1 MRTLVDTSALYAL
14 LDADDRNHRAAA
26 EWFDELEAE
35 PEDILVTHT
44 YVVVETAALV
54 QHRLGARAVRDLF
67 DGLLPAL
74 DVTVVDAAL
83 HERAVA
89 AYLAGLSRR
98 VSFVDRV
105 SFELVRSA
113 RLDRAFAFDHDFA
126 REGIALVP

>member
-14 LDADDRNHRAAA
+14 LDVDDRNHVAAA
-26 EWFDELEAE
+26 TWLGHVAEMPDEV
-35 PEDILVTHT
+35 LVTHT

-54 QHRLGARAVRDLF
+54 HHRLGAAAVRDLF

-74 DVTVVDAAL
+74 EVTVVDAAL

-89 AYLAGLSRR
+89 AYLAGLGRR

-105 SFELVRSA
+105 SFELVRQD
-113 RLDRAFAFDHDFA
+113 RLDQAFAFDRDFA
-126 REGIALVP
+126 REGITVVP